1 MDKKTQLNV
10 IILTA
15 EVLRQSNCNM
25 SQQQR
30 QSNSYNSMIALMPTS
45 MPTSPAST
53 IIGHGQE
60 ADRRYTLTMRRPLES
75 HTRPLENALL
85 RDSERSSEHI
95 QSLTRNNENHNH
107 RDMMRRPDRMR
118 FRFPSEQNNGDE
130 SLTGQGADSEDLD
143 DFFLDLPRHSRDYY
157 LLTVPKLSW

>member
-1 MDKKTQLNV
+1 MDNKTQLNF

-30 QSNSYNSMIALMPTS
+30 QSNSHSSMIALMPTS
-45 MPTSPAST
+45 PTST
-53 IIGHGQE
+53 IIGHGQA
-60 ADRRYTLTMRRPLES
+60 ADRRYTHRMRRPLES

-85 RDSERSSEHI
+85 RDSELSSEHI
-95 QSLTRNNENHNH
+95 QSLTSNNENHNH
-107 RDMMRRPDRMR
+107 RDMMRRSDRMP
-118 FRFPSEQNNGDE
+118 FRFPLEQNNGDE
-130 SLTGQGADSEDLD
+130 SLTRQGADSEDLD

-157 LLTVPKLSW
+157 LLTVPKLSWK